1 MVKYKIAFIDDE
13 DTNIRS
19 YKRKSH
25 DVFDVVD
32 IKLHTELDDTISEI
46 IDNKIHAVIIDFDL
60 TKKSDI
66 NYSGAD
72 IVDAL
77 ERIMPNFPIFVLTA
91 YIDNAEKNVYDVNKV
106 YVKEEYLANSDILND
121 RIKRQISNFINEI
134 EVKQKRLDELLKK
147 QEENK
152 LSLKDEEEL
161 IELDEY
167 IESSFVGI
175 SKIPRDLKKIQNA
188 DLLNKL
194 ITDTEAILTR
204 IKQ

>member
-1 MVKYKIAFIDDE
+1 MKGGIKMVKYKIAFIDDE

-72 IVDAL
+72 IVELCPTFD
-77 ERIMPNFPIFVLTA
+77 NGSTA
-91 YIDNAEKNVYDVNKV
+91 AIAARLMSAIIAMN
-106 YVKEEYLANSDILND
+106 
-121 RIKRQISNFINEI
+121 
-134 EVKQKRLDELLKK
+134 QK
-147 QEENK
+147 
-152 LSLKDEEEL
+152 
-161 IELDEY
+161 
-167 IESSFVGI
+167 
-175 SKIPRDLKKIQNA
+175 
-188 DLLNKL
+188 
-194 ITDTEAILTR
+194 
-204 IKQ
+204 